1 MSEIS
6 VLDKGFV
13 RLDAAMADDLS
24 VVNAARVSFA
34 KRSALDVRYE
44 TVGDECYCEDSTEAC
59 DCFDLVKVESL
70 NDFDSG
76 LIRYLLTH
84 KHGTPFEHNA
94 FRFHVK
100 CPIFVARE
108 WMRHRIGSFNEVST
122 RYVEME
128 PDFYVPKEEAIRRQ
142 IGKPGHYVMEP
153 FPQDEAHGIDAC
165 FQQAYRDAYAMYQ
178 NMLSWG
184 VAKELARNVLPL
196 GLMTQFIWTVNL
208 RSLLNFLSLRTHPT
222 ALLEIRQEAE
232 EVERLARTV
241 VPVAMTAWGEHGRL
255 SP

>member
-1 MSEIS
+1 MSVELLRS
-6 VLDKGFV
+6 MG
-13 RLDAAMADDLS
+13 DDLAI
-24 VVNAARVSFA
+24 VNAARVSYA
-34 KRSALDVRYE
+34 K
-44 TVGDECYCEDSTEAC
+44 
-59 DCFDLVKVESL
+59 ESEWL
-70 NDFDSG
+70 WRCSVCNRGNRASGTFGLCGCLEGIPIRTLLPADAG
-76 LIRYLLTH
+76 LINYLM
-84 KHGTPFEHNA
+84 KNRHGTPFEMVVFT
-94 FRFHVK
+94 FRVK
-100 CPIFVARE
+100 CPIGVSRE